1 MLLWLSRSLCFKLSE
16 AVDLAA
22 SVLAL
27 QCKRLLR
34 KSWQL
39 YAFCVGLFGCPLT
52 QAGRRVGLMLLA
64 LVTREW
70 EVWHLLC
77 HLGGLTREA
86 SGFIMVKKP
95 QTGLAG
101 VSVPLKP
108 RGIFC
113 SEIYSLKIRSLLRK
127 HVFVLSH
134 WRREKKLNSLP
145 YIVSIRWML
154 AVFII
159 RCSHTSKPPLQL
171 R

>member
-1 MLLWLSRSLCFKLSE
+1 MLLWLSRSLCLKLSE

-77 HLGGLTREA
+77 HLGGLH
-86 SGFIMVKKP
+86 
-95 QTGLAG
+95 Q
-101 VSVPLKP
+101 
-108 RGIFC
+108 
-113 SEIYSLKIRSLLRK
+113 RSLRIHHGQKATDRLSRSECSSEAKRDFLFWNIFTEDQEPVTDTCFCFVSLEKRK
-127 HVFVLSH
+127 EVEQFTIHSKHSMNVSCLYYQMLSY
-134 WRREKKLNSLP
+134 K
-145 YIVSIRWML
+145 
-154 AVFII
+154 
-159 RCSHTSKPPLQL
+159 
-171 R
+171 